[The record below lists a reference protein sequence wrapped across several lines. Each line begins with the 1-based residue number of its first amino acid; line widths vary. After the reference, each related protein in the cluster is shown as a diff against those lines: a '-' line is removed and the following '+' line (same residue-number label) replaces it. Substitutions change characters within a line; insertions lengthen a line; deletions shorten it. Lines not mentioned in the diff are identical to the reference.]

1 MDKGVQGQYIQFLKS
16 GAGVDLINRLKS
28 TEATYM
34 MEGMKADTIE
44 AKGIAMAK
52 METVYR
58 IRTMLDDLSTPPK
71 PSKVA

>member
-1 MDKGVQGQYIQFLKS
+1 MDKGIGGQYIQFLKS

-34 MEGMKADTIE
+34 MEGMKATDIE
-44 AKGIAMAK
+44 SKGIAMAK

-58 IRTMLDDLSTPPK
+58 LRTMLDDLAK